1 MTMVVKIG
9 DIIYNIPLKVQ
20 VYSQY
25 SEGAESMNFYNKK
38 SRKIMSSIIIII
50 LVLAMVI
57 PTLAYL
63 IQ

>member
-1 MTMVVKIG
+1 
-9 DIIYNIPLKVQ
+9 
-20 VYSQY
+20 
-25 SEGAESMNFYNKK
+25 MNFYNKK

-50 LVLAMVI
+50 LVLAMVV

>member
-20 VYSQY
+20 INKQY
-25 SEGAESMNFYNKK
+25 PEGVRFMNFYNKK

-50 LVLAMVI
+50 LVLAMVV

-63 IQ
+63 VQ

>member
-1 MTMVVKIG
+1 
-9 DIIYNIPLKVQ
+9 
-20 VYSQY
+20 
-25 SEGAESMNFYNKK
+25 MNFYNKK

-50 LVLAMVI
+50 LVLAMIV